1 MMCSIAARQPA
12 DKKSAYYMTV
22 NRQLQQA
29 SQYAALQFTC
39 VTLWWTGAERGEAGF
54 QRFEVTGV
62 PEARAAHSLEDGRGL
77 WSRMLR

>member
-1 MMCSIAARQPA
+1 M
-12 DKKSAYYMTV
+12 
-22 NRQLQQA
+22 QLFN
-29 SQYAALQFTC
+29 SR